1 MSYSH
6 GTDNKAL
13 LGPALAPV
21 IAGIFTQYTAVRIKD
36 LDRRELTFQ
45 ETWRSAQYF
54 LAGIASLALLLTF
67 LLLPET
73 HHRPLPHT
81 ILKEERGKAFVP
93 YIFNPFT
100 SLGLFRWPNICCIV
114 SLGSEVSSDW

>member
-1 MSYSH
+1 MA
-6 GTDNKAL
+6 DQ
-13 LGPALAPV
+13 V
-21 IAGIFTQYTAVRIKD
+21 
-36 LDRRELTFQ
+36 Q

-54 LAGIASLALLLTF
+54 LAGTASLALLLTF

-81 ILKEERGKAFVP
+81 ILKEERGKKFVP

-114 SLGSEVSSDW
+114 SASTTAYLTIQTFVSSCVMFQVYCLLVCRALNDEDDMLT